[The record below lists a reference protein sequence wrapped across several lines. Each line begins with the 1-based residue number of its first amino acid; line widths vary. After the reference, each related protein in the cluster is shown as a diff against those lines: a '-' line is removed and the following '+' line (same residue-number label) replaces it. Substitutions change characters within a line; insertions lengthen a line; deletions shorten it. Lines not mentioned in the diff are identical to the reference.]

1 MNRELKKIFTNL
13 PAKDA
18 DLIILILTS
27 QNIETKIKQQ
37 NSLFDILINTSDEK
51 KAFLMVEAY
60 QKENRFFRLKQQL
73 QAFPISSF
81 KSYTAFSIMGL
92 LSLIHALCI
101 YYNIHEAMILKYGAS
116 ALYILQGETYRAI
129 TALFLHS
136 DVRHLLG
143 NIVGLLIFAA
153 PVISISGYGTG
164 SFMLLLTGTIGNL
177 LNAHLYQTAH
187 LSIGASTAVMGA
199 AGLLAAFQITQGKRP
214 VTLNNLMPLFAGAI
228 LVALFSQGENT
239 DVMAH
244 VLGFLSGLGSGIL
257 FFPLNRFIQ
266 SYLKDPITLIFT
278 GLILLSALFAGI

>member
-1 MNRELKKIFTNL
+1 MTRELKKIFTNL

-27 QNIETKIKQQ
+27 QNIETKIERQ
-37 NSLFDILINTSDEK
+37 NSLFDLLINTSDEK
-51 KAFLMVEAY
+51 KALLMLEAY
-60 QKENRFFRLKQQL
+60 QKENRFFRLRQQL

-92 LSLIHALCI
+92 LSLIHTVCI

-136 DVRHLLG
+136 DIRHLVG

-164 SFMLLLTGTIGNL
+164 SLMLLLTGTIGNL

-199 AGLLAAFQITQGKRP
+199 AGLLAAFQITQDKRP

-244 VLGFLSGLGSGIL
+244 VLGFLIGLGSGIM
-257 FFPLNRFIQ
+257 FFPLNQFIQ
-266 SYLKDPITLIFT
+266 SRLKDPIALILT
-278 GLILLSALFAGI
+278 GLILLSALFSGI

>member
-27 QNIETKIKQQ
+27 QNIETKIKRQ
-37 NSLFDILINTSDEK
+37 NSLFDILINTRDEK

-60 QKENRFFRLKQQL
+60 QKENRFFRLRQQL

-81 KSYTAFSIMGL
+81 KSYTAFCIMGL
-92 LSLIHALCI
+92 LSLIHAVCI
-101 YYNIHEAMILKYGAS
+101 YYNIHETMILKYGAS

-239 DVMAH
+239 DVWAH
-244 VLGFLSGLGSGIL
+244 ILGFFSGVGSGVI

-266 SYLKDPITLIFT
+266 SHLKEPIALIIT
-278 GLILLSALFAGI
+278 VLILLSALFAAI